1 MNDLPRLSAGIQRS
15 VGGALAVQSF
25 AVAPAISI
33 PVYGKYCGP
42 GYGDESGCT
51 RPTDEVD
58 AVCCR
63 HDQCYH
69 RQGYFNCGCNWDLVA
84 AMPGA
89 IANTPSALGKASG
102 AAIMAVF
109 ANALCWP

>member
-1 MNDLPRLSAGIQRS
+1 MNHLPRLSLGIQRS
-15 VGGALAVQSF
+15 VGDGLGVQRF
-25 AVAPAISI
+25 AVAPAISL
-33 PVYGKYCGP
+33 PVYGNYCGP

-51 RPTDEVD
+51 RPIDAVD

-63 HDQCYH
+63 HDQCYR
-69 RQGYFNCGCNWDLVA
+69 RQGYFNCGCNWDLVE
-84 AMPGA
+84 AMPAA
-89 IANTPSALGKASG
+89 IANTPSAEGKAAG